1 MMFRDVALCVHAC
14 VSSSAT
20 VKQQPSHKHHLVSD
34 SAYLSCV
41 VADHTEN
48 SEVTQSSNDHW
59 PDIEIFSKIS
69 FDLSVHD
76 PKYRNIS
83 PVYTEQLSR
92 VKQGK

>member
-1 MMFRDVALCVHAC
+1 MCAHLCESLC
-14 VSSSAT
+14 NCKSANIT
-20 VKQQPSHKHHLVSD
+20 IQSVSD
-34 SAYLSCV
+34 TAYLKRV

-48 SEVTQSSNDHW
+48 SEITQSSNDHW
-59 PDIEIFSKIS
+59 PDIEIFSKMP

-76 PKYRNIS
+76 PKYRTIS